1 MHVPAQRYVPVPPE
15 QLDAALQELH
25 DWHGD
30 TTRLERTVR
39 PHDLWRLLEQVAETE
54 AEVDHHTV
62 VDLDAGTV
70 TFALW
75 THVRGGVTAADLEL
89 ARRLD
94 PVLDGS

>member
-1 MHVPAQRYVPVPPE
+1 MTTMTRYAPLSPSE
-15 QLDAALQELH
+15 LQEALAGLH

-39 PHDLWRLLEQVAETE
+39 PQDLWSLLEQVAEAE
-54 AEVDHHTV
+54 AQVDHHTV
-62 VDLDAGTV
+62 VDLDSGTV

-75 THVRGGVTAADLEL
+75 THVRGGVTAADREL

-94 PVLDGS
+94 PGLDGS